1 MSRDFIEVR
10 GAEEHNLKDVDV
22 EVPREELTVVTG
34 LSGSGKSS
42 LAFETIYAEGQRRY
56 IESLSAYARNFLGQ
70 MDKPQVENVEG
81 LSPAISIDQKN
92 AANNPRS
99 TVGTVT
105 ELHDYLRLL
114 YARVGTPHCPECGRE
129 VDDQSA
135 QQMVRRL
142 LEAPEGTRAKICAP
156 VVRDQKGAFEELFD
170 DLVSEGYTRV
180 EVDGERYDL
189 TIDHRQTTSDE
200 PSGAARGRPDLDE
213 NYDHT
218 VDVVVDRVRISE
230 DARSRITDSV
240 ETALE
245 EADGVLKVI
254 FPDPEGVDVGGATA
268 RSTGDLADET
278 DGEDEPAEQDDRLIV
293 EFSEEL
299 ACNHCNIDI
308 SEIET
313 RSFSFNSPHGACPE
327 CEGIGSTKEVSEDL
341 VIEDSSKPLKHVFEP
356 WSYNRTYYSRQLDN
370 VAEHFGVSL
379 STPFEELDPEIRRQ
393 FLYGTDSRVHFEWTT
408 KNGTREKTER
418 FEGVIPNLERRH
430 VETDSDSAREHIEEY
445 MAVTTCPA
453 CEGTRL
459 KAESRAVLVDGVS
472 ASDANGG
479 SPEDS
484 SDGVSI
490 TEVNQM
496 SIGDALDHFEGMEAN
511 LNARDTKIA
520 EEILKEIRARLGFM
534 CEVGLEYLT
543 LDREASTLSGGESQR
558 IRLATQ
564 IGSGLVGV
572 LYVLDEPSIGLHQR
586 DNDRLLNTLEEL
598 RDIGNTLIVVEHD
611 TETMRRADNIID
623 MGPGPGKRGGEIVVN
638 GSIDEVLESEES
650 VTGDY
655 LAGEKA
661 IPVPEERREPDQGEG
676 SDGASGDTGAASREP
691 DSGEGSDRASGD
703 GKAASREPDAHLT
716 IRGARQHNLKDLDVE
731 LPIGCFT
738 AITGVSGS
746 GKSTLM
752 HEVLYKGL
760 AREMNDNTS
769 VDPGEHDAIEGLE
782 NVETVRLIDQSP
794 IGRTPRSNPATYTNV
809 FDFVRELYAETD
821 LAKQRGYEK
830 GRFSFNVK
838 GGRCEACGGQG
849 TVKIDMNFLS
859 DVHVPC
865 EECDGARY
873 NDETLD
879 VTFKG
884 KTIADVLQMS
894 VDEAYDFFESHSQL
908 RRRLK
913 LLQDVGLGYMRL
925 GQPSTTLS
933 GGEAQRVKLAEELGK
948 KDTGETLYLLDEPTT
963 GLHPHDERKL
973 IDVLHRLTDEGNTVV
988 VIEHELDL
996 VKNADNIVD
1005 LGPEGGERGGEV
1017 VTTGTPEEV
1026 ARVEESYTGQYLRDL
1041 LPDVDLKGPR
1051 ADRELVFDTDDGT
1064 SGTGDGEQ
1072 VTGAGDD

>member
-1 MSRDFIEVR
+1 MSREYIEVR
-10 GAEEHNLKDVDV
+10 GAAENNLADVDV
-22 EVPREELTVVTG
+22 RVPREELTVVTG

-114 YARVGTPHCPECGRE
+114 YARVGTPHCPDCGRPVE
-129 VDDQSA
+129 EQSA

-142 LEAPEGTRAKICAP
+142 FEAPAGTRAKLCAP

-170 DLVSEGYTRV
+170 DLVSEGYARV
-180 EVDGERYDL
+180 EVDGQQYDL
-189 TIDHRQTTSDE
+189 TTE
-200 PSGAARGRPDLDE
+200 RPELDE

-218 VDVVVDRVRISE
+218 VDVVVDRVKIREE
-230 DARSRITDSV
+230 DRSRITDSV
-240 ETALE
+240 ETALT

-254 FPDPEGVDVGGATA
+254 FPDPAGVEVEGASA
-268 RSTGDLADET
+268 RSTGDL
-278 DGEDEPAEQDDRLIV
+278 GEEGEREDRLVV

-299 ACNHCNIDI
+299 ACTHCHIDI

-313 RSFSFNSPHGACPE
+313 RSFSFNSPHGACPD

-341 VIEDSSKPLKHVFEP
+341 VVQEPSKPLKHVFEP
-356 WSYNRTYYSRQLDN
+356 WSYTRTYYSRQLDN

-379 STPFEELDPEIRRQ
+379 ETPFEDLAPEIRRQ
-393 FLYGTDSRVHFEWTT
+393 FLYGTDDRVHFQWTM

-430 VETDSDSAREHIEEY
+430 VETDSGRAREHIEEF
-445 MAVTTCPA
+445 MAVTTCPT

-459 KAESRAVLVDGVS
+459 RAESRAVLVDGT
-472 ASDANGG
+472 
-479 SPEDS
+479 
-484 SDGVSI
+484 SI
-490 TEVNQM
+490 TAVNEL
-496 SIGDALDHFEGMEAN
+496 SIGDALAHFEGLEDR
-511 LNARDTKIA
+511 LDERDRTIA

-586 DNDRLLNTLEEL
+586 DNDRLLDTLAEL
-598 RDIGNTLIVVEHD
+598 RDIGNTLLVVEHD
-611 TETMRRADNIID
+611 TETMRRADNVID

-638 GSIDEVLESEES
+638 GSLEEVIETEES
-650 VTGDY
+650 ITGEY
-655 LAGEKA
+655 LSGERS
-661 IPVPEERREPDQGEG
+661 IPVPETRRD
-676 SDGASGDTGAASREP
+676 STGA
-691 DSGEGSDRASGD
+691 
-703 GKAASREPDAHLT
+703 LT
-716 IRGARQHNLKDLDVE
+716 IRGARQHNLADLDVE
-731 LPIGCFT
+731 IPVGAFT

-769 VDPGEHDAIEGLE
+769 VDPGDHDAIEGLDE
-782 NVETVRLIDQSP
+782 IETVRLIDQSP

-809 FDFVRELYAETD
+809 FDYVRELFAETD
-821 LAKQRGYEK
+821 LANQRGYEK
-830 GRFSFNVK
+830 GRFSFNVS
-838 GGRCEACGGQG
+838 GGRCEECGGQG
-849 TVKIDMNFLS
+849 TVTIDMNFLS
-859 DVHVPC
+859 DVSVPC
-865 EECDGARY
+865 EECGGARY

-879 VTFKG
+879 VTFRG
-884 KTIADVLQMS
+884 KTIADVLGMS
-894 VDEAYDFFESHSQL
+894 VAEAHDFFESHSQL

-913 LLQDVGLGYMRL
+913 LLKDVGLGYMRL

-948 KDTGETLYLLDEPTT
+948 KDTGDTLYLLDEPTT
-963 GLHPHDERKL
+963 GLHPEDERKL

-996 VKNADNIVD
+996 VKNADHIID
-1005 LGPEGGERGGEV
+1005 LGPEGGEHGGEIV
-1017 VTTGTPEEV
+1017 ATGTPEEI
-1026 ARVEESYTGQYLRDL
+1026 ARTEDSHTGRYLRDL
-1041 LPDVDLKGPR
+1041 LPAVELEGPR
-1051 ADRELVFDTDDGT
+1051 AGDLVV
-1064 SGTGDGEQ
+1064 GDGEADADSQ
-1072 VTGAGDD
+1072 AAGAGDD

>member
-1 MSRDFIEVR
+1 MSRDVIEVR
-10 GAEEHNLKDVDV
+10 GAEEHNLKDIDV
-22 EVPREELTVVTG
+22 TIPREELTVVTG

-42 LAFETIYAEGQRRY
+42 LAFETVYAEGQRRY

-70 MDKPQVENVEG
+70 MDKPKVENVEG

-129 VDDQSA
+129 VGEQSA

-142 LEAPEGTRAKICAP
+142 LALPEGTRAKLCAP
-156 VVRDQKGAFEELFD
+156 VVRDQKGAFEDRFD
-170 DLVSEGYTRV
+170 DLVSQGYTRV
-180 EVDGERYDL
+180 EVDGEEYDL
-189 TIDHRQTTSDE
+189 TVE
-200 PSGAARGRPDLDE
+200 RPDLDE

-218 VDVVVDRVRISE
+218 VDVVVDRVKISE
-230 DARSRITDSV
+230 EARSRITDSV

-245 EADGVLKVI
+245 EAGGVLKVI
-254 FPDPEGVDVGGATA
+254 LPDPPEDTGDLGGSTA
-268 RSTGDLADET
+268 RSTGDLAD
-278 DGEDEPAEQDDRLIV
+278 GEDPAGDDRLTV
-293 EFSEEL
+293 EFSEDL
-299 ACNHCNIDI
+299 ACTHCNIDI

-327 CEGIGSTKEVSEDL
+327 CEGLGSTKEVSEDL
-341 VIEDSSKPLKHVFEP
+341 VIQDPSKPLKHVFEP

-379 STPFEELDPEIRRQ
+379 STPFEDLDPEIRRQ
-393 FLYGTDSRVHFEWTT
+393 FLYGTDDLVHFEWTT

-430 VETDSDSAREHIEEY
+430 VETDSDRAREHIEEF

-459 KAESRAVLVDGVS
+459 KAESRAVLVDGT
-472 ASDANGG
+472 
-479 SPEDS
+479 
-484 SDGVSI
+484 SI
-490 TEVNQM
+490 TAVNEM
-496 SIGDALDHFEGMEAN
+496 SIGDARDHFEGMESR
-511 LNARDTKIA
+511 LDDRETKIA

-598 RDIGNTLIVVEHD
+598 RDLGNTLLVVEHD
-611 TETMRRADNIID
+611 TETMRRADNVID
-623 MGPGPGKRGGEIVVN
+623 MGPGPGKRGGEVVVN
-638 GSIDEVLESEES
+638 GPLADVLDSEAS
-650 VTGDY
+650 VTGKY
-655 LAGEKA
+655 LSGERS
-661 IPVPEERREPDQGEG
+661 IPVPESRREPGG
-676 SDGASGDTGAASREP
+676 T
-691 DSGEGSDRASGD
+691 
-703 GKAASREPDAHLT
+703 LT

-731 LPIGCFT
+731 IPLGCFT

-752 HEVLYKGL
+752 HDVLYKGL
-760 AREMNDNTS
+760 AREMNDNKS
-769 VDPGEHDAIEGLE
+769 VDPGEHDRIEGIDGI
-782 NVETVRLIDQSP
+782 ETVRLIDQSP

-809 FDFVRELYAETD
+809 FDHVRELFAETS
-821 LAKQRGYEK
+821 LAKQRGYKK

-838 GGRCEACGGQG
+838 GGRCEECGGQG
-849 TVKIDMNFLS
+849 TVTIDMNFLS
-859 DVHVPC
+859 DVQVPC
-865 EECDGARY
+865 EECGGARY
-873 NDETLD
+873 NDETLE
-879 VTFKG
+879 VTYRG
-884 KTIADVLQMS
+884 KTIADVLGMT
-894 VDEAYDFFESHSQL
+894 VDEAHDFFESHAQL

-913 LLQDVGLGYMRL
+913 LLKDVGLGYMRL

-948 KDTGETLYLLDEPTT
+948 KDSGNTLYLLDEPTT
-963 GLHPHDERKL
+963 GLHPEDERKL
-973 IDVLHRLTDEGNTVV
+973 IDVLHRLTDDNNTVV

-996 VKNADNIVD
+996 VKNADTIID
-1005 LGPEGGERGGEV
+1005 LGPEGGENGGEV
-1017 VTTGTPEEV
+1017 VATGTPEAV
-1026 ARVEESYTGQYLRDL
+1026 ARVEDSHTGRYLRDL
-1041 LPDVDLKGPR
+1041 LPAVDLEGPR
-1051 ADRELVFDTDDGT
+1051 ADRDPIDAPAT
-1064 SGTGDGEQ
+1064 
-1072 VTGAGDD
+1072 AGDD

>member
-1 MSRDFIEVR
+1 MSRDYIEVR
-10 GAEEHNLKDVDV
+10 GAEEHNLKEIDV

-114 YARVGTPHCPECGRE
+114 YARIGVPHCPECGRE
-129 VDDQSA
+129 VDEQSA

-156 VVRDQKGAFEELFD
+156 VVRDQKGEFEELFG

-180 EVDGERYDL
+180 EVDGERFDL
-189 TIDHRQTTSDE
+189 TVDHRQTESDE
-200 PSGAARGRPDLDE
+200 PSDIARGRPDLDK

-218 VDVVVDRVRISE
+218 VDVVVDRVKISE
-230 DARSRITDSV
+230 EERSRINDSV

-254 FPDPEGVDVGGATA
+254 FPDPPEDLAMGGSTA
-268 RSTGDLADET
+268 RSVGDLAANADDET
-278 DGEDEPAEQDDRLIV
+278 DDETRTVV

-299 ACNHCNIDI
+299 ACTHCGIDI
-308 SEIET
+308 SPIET
-313 RSFSFNSPHGACPE
+313 RSFSFNSPYGACPE
-327 CEGIGSTKEVSEDL
+327 CEGIGETKEVSEDL
-341 VIEDSSKPLKHVFEP
+341 VIQDRSKPLKHVFEP

-370 VAEHFGVSL
+370 VAEHFGVDL
-379 STPFEELDPEIRRQ
+379 DTPFEELDEDIQRQ
-393 FLYGTDSRVHFEWTT
+393 FLYGTDGVVHFEWRT

-430 VETDSDSAREHIEEY
+430 VETDSDRSREHIEEF

-459 KAESRAVLVDGVS
+459 KPESRAVLVEGSS
-472 ASDANGG
+472 ASDASGT
-479 SPEDS
+479 SSEET
-484 SDGVSI
+484 SDGTAI

-496 SIGDALDHFEGMEAN
+496 SIGDALAYFEGMEEN
-511 LNARDTKIA
+511 LDERDRTIA
-520 EEILKEIRARLGFM
+520 AEILKEIRARLGFM
-534 CEVGLEYLT
+534 SEVGLDYLT
-543 LDREASTLSGGESQR
+543 LDREAATLSGGESQR

-598 RDIGNTLIVVEHD
+598 RDLGNTLLVVEHD

-623 MGPGPGKRGGEIVVN
+623 MGPGPGKRGGDVVVD
-638 GSIDEVLESEES
+638 GDIEEVLDCEES
-650 VTGDY
+650 TTGEY
-655 LAGEKA
+655 LSGEKR
-661 IPVPEERREPDQGEG
+661 IPVPEQRREPQG
-676 SDGASGDTGAASREP
+676 A
-691 DSGEGSDRASGD
+691 
-703 GKAASREPDAHLT
+703 LT
-716 IRGARQHNLKDLDVE
+716 IRGARQHNLKDLDVA

-769 VDPGEHDAIEGLE
+769 VDPGDHDEIEGLDQI
-782 NVETVRLIDQSP
+782 ETVRLIDQSP

-809 FDFVRELYAETD
+809 FDFVRELFAETD
-821 LAKQRGYEK
+821 LANQRGYDK

-838 GGRCEACGGQG
+838 GGRCAACGGQG
-849 TVKIDMNFLS
+849 TVTIDMNFLS
-859 DVHVPC
+859 DVTVPC
-865 EECDGARY
+865 EECGGARY

-879 VTFKG
+879 VTFKSA
-884 KTIADVLQMS
+884 TIADVLDMT
-894 VDEAYDFFESHSQL
+894 VDEAYDFFENHSQL

-913 LLQDVGLGYMRL
+913 LLKDVGLGYMQL

-963 GLHPHDERKL
+963 GLHPADERKL
-973 IDVLHRLTDEGNTVV
+973 IDVLHRLTDDGNTVV

-1005 LGPEGGERGGEV
+1005 LGPEGGESGGEAV
-1017 VTTGTPEEV
+1017 ASGTPEAV
-1026 ARVEESYTGQYLRDL
+1026 ARVEESHTGRYLRDL
-1041 LPDVDLKGPR
+1041 LPTVDLEGPR
-1051 ADRELVFDTDDGT
+1051 ADRDLGSLAASGEQAT
-1064 SGTGDGEQ
+1064 GTGD
-1072 VTGAGDD
+1072 D

>member
-1 MSRDFIEVR
+1 MTKEYIEVR

-22 EVPREELTVVTG
+22 EIPREELTVVTG

-70 MDKPQVENVEG
+70 MDKPQVETVEG

-129 VDDQSA
+129 VGTQSA
-135 QQMVRRL
+135 QNMVRRM
-142 LEAPEGTRAKICAP
+142 LELPEGTRAKIAAP
-156 VVRDQKGAFEELFD
+156 VVRDQKGAFEDLFD
-170 DLVSEGYTRV
+170 DLVSDGYARV
-180 EVDGERYDL
+180 EVDGEEYDL
-189 TIDHRQTTSDE
+189 TMD
-200 PSGAARGRPDLDE
+200 RPELDE

-218 VDVVVDRVRISE
+218 IDVVVDRVKVSE
-230 DARSRITDSV
+230 EKRSRITDSV

-245 EADGVLKVI
+245 EAEGVIKVI
-254 FPDPEGVDVGGATA
+254 LPDAPEDVEIGGATA
-268 RSTGDLADET
+268 RRTGDLAASDADDG
-278 DGEDEPAEQDDRLIV
+278 DGEDANDEPENRLVV
-293 EFSEEL
+293 EFSEDL
-299 ACNHCNIDI
+299 ACTHCGIDI

-327 CEGIGSTKEVSEDL
+327 CEGIGQAKEVDPDL
-341 VIEDSSKPLKHVFEP
+341 VVQDPSKPLKNVFEP
-356 WSYNRTYYSRQLDN
+356 WSYNRSYYRTRLDA
-370 VAEHFGVSL
+370 VAQHFDVL
-379 STPFEELDPEIRRQ
+379 LATPWEDIDEDVQRQ
-393 FLYGTDSRVHFEWTT
+393 FLWGTDRQVQFSRSTR
-408 KNGTREKTER
+408 NGTRRKTKR
-418 FEGVIPNLERRH
+418 FEGVIPNLERRY
-430 VETDSDSAREHIEEY
+430 VETDSDGTRDHIEKY
-445 MAVTTCPA
+445 MAVTACPS
-453 CEGTRL
+453 CDGTRL
-459 KAESRAVLVDGVS
+459 KDESRAVLVDGT
-472 ASDANGG
+472 
-479 SPEDS
+479 
-484 SDGVSI
+484 SI
-490 TEVNQM
+490 TEVNRM
-496 SIGDALDHFEGMEAN
+496 SIGDALEHFEGLEAN
-511 LNARDTKIA
+511 LGARDTKIA

-598 RDIGNTLIVVEHD
+598 RDLGNTLIVVEHD
-611 TETMRRADNIID
+611 TETMRRADTVVD
-623 MGPGPGKRGGEIVVN
+623 MGPGPGKRGGEVVAN
-638 GSIDEVLESEES
+638 EPVEELMENSDS
-650 VTGDY
+650 VTGEY
-655 LAGEKA
+655 LSGERA
-661 IPVPEERREPDQGEG
+661 IPVPSERRE
-676 SDGASGDTGAASREP
+676 SKGAI
-691 DSGEGSDRASGD
+691 
-703 GKAASREPDAHLT
+703 T
-716 IRGARQHNLKDLDVE
+716 IEGARQHNLKDLDVD
-731 LPIGCFT
+731 LPLGNFT

-752 HEVLYKGL
+752 HDVLYKGL

-769 VDPGEHDAIEGLE
+769 VDPGEHDALDGLDQI
-782 NVETVRLIDQSP
+782 ETVRLIDQSP
-794 IGRTPRSNPATYTNV
+794 IGRTPRSNPATYTGV
-809 FDFVRELYAETD
+809 FDHIRELFAETS

-849 TVKIDMNFLS
+849 TVTIEMNFLS
-859 DVHVPC
+859 DVSVPC

-879 VTFKG
+879 VTYKDA
-884 KTIADVLQMS
+884 TIADVLDMEVS
-894 VDEAYDFFESHSQL
+894 EAFEFFEGHTGI

-913 LLQDVGLGYMRL
+913 LLKDVGLGYMTL

-948 KDTGETLYLLDEPTT
+948 KDSGETLYLLDEPTT
-963 GLHPHDERKL
+963 GLHPEDERKL
-973 IDVLHRLTDEGNTVV
+973 IDVLHRLTDNGNTVV

-996 VKNADNIVD
+996 VKNADHVVD
-1005 LGPEGGERGGEV
+1005 LGPEGGENGGQV
-1017 VTTGTPEEV
+1017 VGEGTPEEV
-1026 ARVEESYTGQYLRDL
+1026 AQTEASHTGRYLRDL
-1041 LPDVDLKGPR
+1041 LPDVELDGPR
-1051 ADRELVFDTDDGT
+1051 ADREMAAPSADD
-1064 SGTGDGEQ
+1064 
-1072 VTGAGDD
+1072 

>member
-1 MSRDFIEVR
+1 MSKDVIEVR
-10 GAEEHNLKDVDV
+10 GAEEHNLKDVDI
-22 EVPREELTVVTG
+22 EIPRESLTVVTG

-42 LAFETIYAEGQRRY
+42 LAFETVYAEGQRRY

-129 VDDQSA
+129 VGEQSA
-135 QQMVRRL
+135 QHMVRRIL
-142 LEAPEGTRAKICAP
+142 DLPEGTRLKICAS
-156 VVRDQKGAFEELFD
+156 VVRSQKGAFEDLFA
-170 DLVSEGYTRV
+170 DLLGEGYARV
-180 EVDGERYDL
+180 EVDGEEYDL
-189 TIDHRQTTSDE
+189 SLDD
-200 PSGAARGRPDLDE
+200 PDLDE

-218 VDVVVDRVRISE
+218 IDVVVDRIEVSP

-245 EADGVLKVI
+245 EGDGVLKVI
-254 FPDPEGVDVGGATA
+254 LPNPPEGVELGGTQA
-268 RSTGDLADET
+268 RSVGDLSTNATSESDD
-278 DGEDEPAEQDDRLIV
+278 DGHEDRLVV
-293 EFSEEL
+293 EFSEAL
-299 ACNHCNIDI
+299 ACTHCDVDI
-308 SEIET
+308 SAIET
-313 RSFSFNSPHGACPE
+313 RSFSFNSPYGACPE
-327 CEGIGSTKEVSEDL
+327 CEGIGETKEVSEDL
-341 VIEDSSKPLKHVFEP
+341 VVQDASKPLKHVFEP

-370 VAEHFGVSL
+370 VAEHFGVDL
-379 STPFEELDPEIRRQ
+379 DTPFADLDPAIRRQ
-393 FLYGTDSRVHFEWTT
+393 FLWGTERRVHFEWTT

-418 FEGVIPNLERRH
+418 FEGVIPNLERRY
-430 VETDSDSAREHIEEY
+430 VETDSDRARNHIEDY
-445 MAVTTCPA
+445 MATTTCPE

-459 KAESRAVLVDGVS
+459 KAESRGVLV
-472 ASDANGG
+472 AG
-479 SPEDS
+479 S
-484 SDGVSI
+484 SI
-490 TEVNQM
+490 TEVNGM
-496 SIGDALDHFEGMEAN
+496 SIGEALAHFEDMEAA
-511 LNARDTKIA
+511 LSERETTIA

-586 DNDRLLNTLEEL
+586 DNDRLLNTLAEL
-598 RDIGNTLIVVEHD
+598 RDLGNTLLVVEHD

-623 MGPGPGKRGGEIVVN
+623 MGPGPGKEGGEIVVN
-638 GSIDEVLESEES
+638 GSVEEVVASEES
-650 VTGDY
+650 LTGDY
-655 LAGEKA
+655 LVGDRT
-661 IPVPEERREPDQGEG
+661 IPVPESRRD
-676 SDGASGDTGAASREP
+676 AA
-691 DSGEGSDRASGD
+691 G
-703 GKAASREPDAHLT
+703 HLT
-716 IRGARQHNLKDLDVE
+716 ISGARQHNLADLDVDIP
-731 LPIGCFT
+731 LGCFT

-752 HEVLYKGL
+752 HDVLYKTL
-760 AREMNDNTS
+760 AREMHGNSDVN
-769 VDPGEHDAIEGLE
+769 PGAHDTIEGTDE
-782 NVETVRLIDQSP
+782 IETVRLIDQSP

-809 FDFVRELYAETD
+809 FDHIRELFAETD
-821 LAKQRGYEK
+821 IANQRGYDQ

-838 GGRCEACGGQG
+838 GGRCEECGGQG
-849 TVKIDMNFLS
+849 TVKIEMNFLS

-865 EECDGARY
+865 EECEGARY
-873 NDETLD
+873 NDETLQ
-879 VTFKG
+879 VTYKDA
-884 KTIADVLQMS
+884 TIADVLEMS
-894 VDEAYDFFESHSQL
+894 VAEAHDFFEGHAQI

-948 KDTGETLYLLDEPTT
+948 KDAGETLYLLDEPTT

-973 IDVLHRLTDEGNTVV
+973 IEVLHRLSDDGNTVV

-996 VKNADNIVD
+996 VKNADHIVD
-1005 LGPEGGERGGEV
+1005 LGPEGGEQGGDLV
-1017 VTTGTPEEV
+1017 AAGTPEAV
-1026 ARVEESYTGQYLRDL
+1026 ARTDDSYTGQYLRDL
-1041 LPDVDLKGPR
+1041 LPDVDLEGPR
-1051 ADRELVFDTDDGT
+1051 ADRVATPTESEPETAPRADD
-1064 SGTGDGEQ
+1064 D
-1072 VTGAGDD
+1072 

>member
-1 MSRDFIEVR
+1 MTRENIEVR

-22 EVPREELTVVTG
+22 TIPREELTVVTG

-129 VDDQSA
+129 VGEQSA
-135 QQMVRRL
+135 QHMVRRV
-142 LEAPEGTRAKICAP
+142 LELPEGTKAKLAAP
-156 VVRDQKGAFEELFD
+156 VVRDQKGAFEDLFD
-170 DLVSEGYTRV
+170 ELVSEGYSRV
-180 EVDGERYDL
+180 EVDGESYDL
-189 TIDHRQTTSDE
+189 TMD
-200 PSGAARGRPDLDE
+200 RPDLDE

-218 VDVVVDRVRISE
+218 VDVVVDRVKVSP

-245 EADGVLKVI
+245 KGEGVLKVI
-254 FPDPEGVDVGGATA
+254 LPNPPADVELGGATA
-268 RSTGDLADET
+268 RATGDLADDEAAENAT
-278 DGEDEPAEQDDRLIV
+278 DDDRLVV
-293 EFSEEL
+293 EFSEDL
-299 ACNHCNIDI
+299 ACTHCNIDI

-341 VIEDSSKPLKHVFEP
+341 VIQDPSKPLKHVFEP

-379 STPFEELDPEIRRQ
+379 DTPFEDLDEDVQRQ
-393 FLYGTDSRVHFEWTT
+393 FLYGTDGVVHFEWTT

-418 FEGVIPNLERRH
+418 FEGVINNLERRY
-430 VETDSDSAREHIEEY
+430 VETDSDRARDHIEEY
-445 MAVTTCPA
+445 MAVTTCPE

-459 KAESRAVLVDGVS
+459 KAESRAVLV
-472 ASDANGG
+472 
-479 SPEDS
+479 EDT
-484 SDGVSI
+484 DI
-490 TEVNQM
+490 TEVNRM
-496 SIGDALDHFEGMEAN
+496 SIGDALEHFEGMEEH
-511 LNARDTKIA
+511 LDERDTKIA

-598 RDIGNTLIVVEHD
+598 RDIGNTLLVVEHD

-623 MGPGPGKRGGEIVVN
+623 MGPGPGKRGGEVVVN
-638 GSIDEVLESEES
+638 GDFDEVVDCEES
-650 VTGDY
+650 TTGEY
-655 LAGEKA
+655 LAGERT
-661 IPVPEERREPDQGEG
+661 IPVPEERRDPDG
-676 SDGASGDTGAASREP
+676 
-691 DSGEGSDRASGD
+691 
-703 GKAASREPDAHLT
+703 HIT
-716 IRGARQHNLKDLDVE
+716 IAGARQHNLDDLDVD
-731 LPIGCFT
+731 LPLGSFT

-752 HEVLYKGL
+752 HDILYKGL
-760 AREMNDNTS
+760 ARRMNDNTS
-769 VDPGEHDAIEGLE
+769 VDPGEHDDIEGLDE
-782 NVETVRLIDQSP
+782 IETVRLIDQSP
-794 IGRTPRSNPATYTNV
+794 IGRTPRSNPATYTDV
-809 FDFVRELYAETD
+809 FDHIRELFAETS

-838 GGRCEACGGQG
+838 GGRCEGCGGQG
-849 TVKIDMNFLS
+849 TVTIEMNFLS
-859 DVHVPC
+859 DVQVPC

-884 KTIADVLQMS
+884 KTIADVLDMS
-894 VDEAYDFFESHSQL
+894 VAEAYEFFESHSQI

-913 LLQDVGLGYMRL
+913 LLKDVGLGYMRL

-948 KDTGETLYLLDEPTT
+948 KDAGETLYLLDEPTT
-963 GLHPHDERKL
+963 GLHPEDERKL
-973 IDVLHRLTDEGNTVV
+973 IDVLHRLTDNGNTVV

-996 VKNADNIVD
+996 VKNADHIVD
-1005 LGPEGGERGGEV
+1005 LGPEGGENGGEV
-1017 VTTGTPEEV
+1017 VATGTPEAV
-1026 ARVEESYTGQYLRDL
+1026 ARSEDSYTGRYLRDL
-1041 LPDVDLKGPR
+1041 LPAVDLEGPR
-1051 ADRELVFDTDDGT
+1051 ADREHAAAVTDAET
-1064 SGTGDGEQ
+1064 ETEA
-1072 VTGAGDD
+1072 TGAGDD